1 MEKIT
6 YTNHI
11 RIGDKRMR
19 LDELPEREKE
29 NVVNSMIYRSLLT
42 VPNSEVIQTT

>member
-1 MEKIT
+1 MEIT

-19 LDELPEREKE
+19 LDELPEGEKE
-29 NVVNSMIYRSLLT
+29 AIANCMIYRSLMT
-42 VPNSEVIQTT
+42 VPNTEVIQTA